1 MGNNV
6 PEKRIIKCGL
16 ELEKFRSI
24 LTEIKS
30 ENSLPATISE
40 NLKTFEEI
48 LSNLEE
54 SVMEYTLISE
64 ASIDVIFRI
73 SLTGKILFIT
83 PSCKEAFGYESNEVL
98 GESFL
103 KFVPKTNA
111 RATLSAL
118 SRFLKAKELHNF
130 ISSITHKNG
139 EEIPV
144 ELNARVIEINGKK
157 VGHGTLH
164 VIKERLKAEEK
175 LRASENTFRTI
186 WEKSSDG
193 IRLTDE
199 SGIVY
204 MCNKAY
210 SEMVGMPKEEIEGKM
225 FTVIYDPAYA
235 PVALKN
241 YQDSVRYSNIQSKY
255 DSYVN
260 LWNGNSLNFEI
271 SNSFIENINN
281 KRLLL
286 SIFRDVTE
294 RKANEK
300 LLRKK
305 DNLLQGIAEAT
316 RTLISNRDSNTGFN
330 SALRILGIAA
340 KVDRVYLYKNEIIE
354 ETEEHYAKLLFE
366 WSTESAIA
374 QIEDPA
380 LQKLS
385 YSRFSALNFYENF
398 SKGNSLKF
406 IIKDLPP
413 LARAAFIDKTI
424 KSLILVPIMVDD
436 IYWGFIG
443 FDDLNED
450 REWTDN
456 EESLLF
462 TMSSTFAAV
471 IKKNKISDD
480 LIEKNKQL
488 DIALARAES
497 AVKAKSEFLALMSH
511 EIRTP
516 MNGVI
521 GMTGL
526 LLDSRLDD
534 DQKEYVET
542 IRLSGDQLLVIINDI
557 LDFSKIESEKLELE
571 QQPFDL
577 RDCIEDS
584 LDLVAPRAA
593 EKSLDLAYLIE
604 DNTPTTIIG
613 DVTRLRQI
621 IINLV
626 NNSVKFTDNGEVF
639 VSVCAKKVKDKC
651 ELLFSV
657 KDTGVG
663 IPSDKMD
670 RLFKSFSQVDN
681 STTRTH
687 GGTGLGL
694 AISQRLAQLMG
705 GKVWVESEVG
715 KGSTFYF
722 TILAEAAPS
731 KSKVYLKGDQPELK
745 DKKVLIVD
753 DNNTNTRIIQLQ
765 TDSWGMKS
773 RIVNSGE
780 KALELFEKGEKFD
793 VALFDYQMPFMDGI
807 NLSHEVRKFESA
819 KDTQIIILTSI
830 GRRERLTDYDRMNLA
845 GFLSKPIKYIQ
856 LQETLINVLSG
867 KDKGQRKKLAPEIAI
882 DKKLASQMPLRILLA
897 EDNAVNQRV
906 AVRIFEKLGYRVDIA
921 ATGVEAVASVRNI
934 NYDLVF
940 MDVLMPEMDGFE
952 ATKIILDEFQPDER
966 PKIIAMTA
974 NAMQGDRETCL
985 ETGMDDYMSKPIRIE
1000 DLQKVIFKWGKK
1012 IYDEK
1017 DVLISELK
1025 SKRAPVSLIDESKIT
1040 FLNDIQDEQD
1050 LNFYIELLDIYIA
1063 DLPVMIRNI
1072 KTAVKEKNSKMLQLN
1087 AHKLK
1092 GSSVTLGIDL
1102 ITNLSHDLEAAG
1114 RAKRFDEATE
1124 KMSKDLLEK
1133 FETIIKELEII
1144 REKYSKF

>member
-1 MGNNV
+1 MKNGTAENKV
-6 PEKRIIKCGL
+6 IQFEQD
-16 ELEKFRSI
+16 LEKFDRILSDLRSVGP
-24 LTEIKS
+24 
-30 ENSLPATISE
+30 LPAKISNKLKLFEETIA
-40 NLKTFEEI
+40 NLK
-48 LSNLEE
+48 E
-54 SVMEYTLISE
+54 SVRDYILISE

-73 SLTGKILFIT
+73 SYTGKILFIT
-83 PSCKEAFGYESNEVL
+83 PSCKEAFGYGVDEIL
-98 GESFL
+98 GDPFL
-103 KFVPKTNA
+103 NFVSKGNIKT
-111 RATLSAL
+111 TLSAL
-118 SRFLKAKELHNF
+118 SKFLKEKELHNF
-130 ISSITHKNG
+130 ITSILHKNG

-144 ELNARVIEINGKK
+144 ELNARIIDINGKK

-164 VIKERLKAEEK
+164 VIKERLKSEEK
-175 LRASENTFRTI
+175 LRASENTFRTV

-199 SGIVY
+199 TGIVY

-210 SEMVGMPKEEIEGKM
+210 SEMVGMSKEEIEGKI
-225 FTVIYDPAYA
+225 FTVVYDPAYA
-235 PVALKN
+235 PLALRN
-241 YQDSVRYSNIQSKY
+241 YQNSVKHSNIQSKY
-255 DSYVN
+255 DSSVN
-260 LWNGNSLNFEI
+260 LWNGAYLNFEI

-294 RKANEK
+294 RKSNEE
-300 LLRKK
+300 LLKRK

-316 RTLISNRDSNTGFN
+316 RSLISNRDSNTGFN

-340 KVDRVYLYKNEIIE
+340 RVDRVYIYKHEIIE

-366 WSTESAIA
+366 WSAESAIA
-374 QIEDPA
+374 QIENPA

-385 YSRFSALNFYENF
+385 YSRFASLNFYENF

-406 IIKDLPP
+406 IIKNLPP
-413 LARAAFIDKTI
+413 ETQAALIDKTI

-436 IYWGFIG
+436 VYWGFVG

-450 REWTDN
+450 RVWTDN

-462 TMSSTFAAV
+462 TMSATIAAV
-471 IKKNKISDD
+471 IKNNKISDD

-497 AVKAKSEFLALMSH
+497 AVRAKSEFLALMSH

-526 LLDSRLDD
+526 LLDTDLDG

-557 LDFSKIESEKLELE
+557 LDFSKIESEKLEFE
-571 QQPFDL
+571 HQAFDV

-593 EKSLDLAYLIE
+593 EKSLDIAYLIE
-604 DNTPTTIIG
+604 ENTPTTIMG

-626 NNSVKFTDNGEVF
+626 NNSVKFTEQGEVF
-639 VSVCAKKVKDKC
+639 VSVSAKKIGDKY
-651 ELLFSV
+651 ELLFSI

-663 IPSDKMD
+663 IPFDKMD
-670 RLFKSFSQVDN
+670 RLFKSFSQVDS

-694 AISQRLAQLMG
+694 AISQKLSQMMG
-705 GKVWVESEVG
+705 GKVWVESELG

-722 TILAEAAPS
+722 TILAETAPS
-731 KSKVYLKGDQPELK
+731 ISRVYLKGDQPELK
-745 DKKVLIVD
+745 NKKVLIVD
-753 DNNTNTRIIQLQ
+753 DNKTNRRIIQLQ
-765 TDSWGMKS
+765 TDSWGMES

-780 KALELFEKGEKFD
+780 EALNLLEKGEKFD
-793 VALFDYQMPFMDGI
+793 VALFDYQMPIMDGI
-807 NLSHEVRKFESA
+807 TLSQEVRKYENA
-819 KDTQIIILTSI
+819 KNTPIIILTSI
-830 GRRERLTDYDRMNLA
+830 GRKEQLTEYDRMNLA
-845 GFLSKPIKYIQ
+845 GFLSKPIKHAQ
-856 LQETLINVLSG
+856 LQGILVNVLSG
-867 KDKGQRKKLAPEIAI
+867 KDRGKRNELNREVII
-882 DKKLASQMPLRILLA
+882 DRKLASQMPLRILVA
-897 EDNAVNQRV
+897 EDNVVNQRV
-906 AVRIFEKLGYRVDIA
+906 ALRIFERLGYRADVA
-921 ATGVEAVASVRNI
+921 ATGIEAVEGVRNI
-934 NYDLVF
+934 NYDVVF
-940 MDVLMPEMDGFE
+940 MDILMPEMDGYE
-952 ATKIILDEFQPDER
+952 ATKIILDEFQPKER

-985 ETGMDDYMSKPIRIE
+985 EAGMDDYLSKPIRIE
-1000 DLQKVIFKWGKK
+1000 DLQKVIIKWGKK

-1017 DVLISELK
+1017 DTLISELK
-1025 SKRAPVSLIDESKIT
+1025 LKRTPTLLIDESKIT
-1040 FLNDIQDEQD
+1040 FLNDIQSEQD
-1050 LNFYIELLDIYIA
+1050 LNFYVELLDIYIA

-1072 KTAVKEKNSKMLQLN
+1072 KTAVDGKNSKMLQLN

-1102 ITNLSHDLEAAG
+1102 ITDLSHELESAA
-1114 RAKRFDEATE
+1114 RANRIDETTE
-1124 KMSKDLLEK
+1124 KMADDLVHK

-1144 REKYSKF
+1144 REKYSKY

>member
-1 MGNNV
+1 MISDIYESKVIQFEQELKGLRTVLAELKANGTQPADV
-6 PEKRIIKCGL
+6 GDKIK
-16 ELEKFRSI
+16 K
-24 LTEIKS
+24 
-30 ENSLPATISE
+30 
-40 NLKTFEEI
+40 FEEI
-48 LSNLEE
+48 ITNLEE
-54 SVMEYTLISE
+54 SMMDYILISE

-73 SLTGKILFIT
+73 SLTGKMQFIT
-83 PSCKEAFGYESNEVL
+83 PSCKESFGYEVNEIL
-98 GESFL
+98 GKSFL
-103 KFVPKTNA
+103 AFIPKENTKNA
-111 RATLSAL
+111 LTAL
-118 SRFLKAKELHNF
+118 SKFLKEKELHNHI
-130 ISSITHKNG
+130 ISIKHKNG
-139 EEIPV
+139 DEVPV
-144 ELNARVIEINGKK
+144 ELNARIIEVKGKK
-157 VGHGTLH
+157 LGQGTLH
-164 VIKERLKAEEK
+164 IIRERLKSEEK

-199 SGIVY
+199 NGIVY

-210 SEMVGMPKEEIEGKM
+210 TEMVGMTKEEIEGKV
-225 FTVIYDPAYA
+225 FTVVYDPAYA

-241 YQDSVRYSNIQSKY
+241 YQDSVKYSNIQSKY
-255 DSYVN
+255 DSSVN
-260 LWNGNSLNFEI
+260 LWNGTCLNFEI

-294 RKANEK
+294 RKTSEE
-300 LLRKK
+300 LLRRK

-316 RTLISNRDSNTGFN
+316 RSLISNRDSNSGFN

-340 KVDRVYLYKNEIIE
+340 MVDRVYIYKHEIIE

-366 WSTESAIA
+366 WSAESAIA

-385 YSRFSALNFYENF
+385 YSRFATFNFYENF

-406 IIKDLPP
+406 IIKDLPID
-413 LARAAFIDKTI
+413 AQAALIDKTI

-436 IYWGFIG
+436 LYWGFIG

-450 REWTDN
+450 RVWTDN

-462 TMSSTFAAV
+462 TMSATIAAV
-471 IKKNKISDD
+471 IKNNKISDD

-488 DIALARAES
+488 DVALARAES

-526 LLDSRLDD
+526 LLDTDLSE

-571 QQPFDL
+571 HQPFDL

-584 LDLVAPRAA
+584 LDLVAPRAS
-593 EKSLDLAYLIE
+593 EKALDLAYLIE
-604 DNTPTTIIG
+604 VNTPTTIIG

-621 IINLV
+621 LINLV
-626 NNSVKFTDNGEVF
+626 NNSVKFTEEGEVF
-639 VSVCAKKVKDKC
+639 VSVSAKKIDDKF
-651 ELLFSV
+651 ELLFSI

-670 RLFKSFSQVDN
+670 RLFKSFSQVDS

-694 AISQRLAQLMG
+694 AISQRLSQMMG
-705 GKVWVESEVG
+705 GKVWVESELG

-722 TILAEAAPS
+722 TILAETAPS
-731 KSKVYLKGDQPELK
+731 KSKIYLKGDQAELK
-745 DKKVLIVD
+745 NKKVLIVD
-753 DNNTNTRIIQLQ
+753 DNKTNRRIIQLQ
-765 TDSWGMKS
+765 TDSWGMQS
-773 RIVNSGE
+773 CIVNSGE
-780 KALELFEKGEKFD
+780 EALALFEKGEKFD

-807 NLSHEVRKFESA
+807 SLSHEVRKFDNA
-819 KDTQIIILTSI
+819 KDTPIIILTSI
-830 GRRERLTDYDRMNLA
+830 GRREQLTDYDRMNLA
-845 GFLSKPIKYIQ
+845 GFLSKPIKHVQ
-856 LQETLINVLSG
+856 LQEMLINVLSG
-867 KDKGQRKKLAPEIAI
+867 KDKGRKDKFTREISI
-882 DKKLASQMPLRILLA
+882 DKNLAAQMPLRILLA

-906 AVRIFEKLGYRVDIA
+906 ALRIFERLGYRADIA
-921 ATGVEAVASVRNI
+921 ATGIEAVESVRNI
-934 NYDLVF
+934 NYDIVF

-974 NAMQGDRETCL
+974 NAMQGDRESCL
-985 ETGMDDYMSKPIRIE
+985 EAGMDDYLSKPIRIE
-1000 DLQKVIFKWGKK
+1000 DLQKVISKWGKK

-1017 DVLISELK
+1017 DKLISELK
-1025 SKRAPVSLIDESKIT
+1025 SKRTHTTLINEDKIA
-1040 FLNDIQDEQD
+1040 FLQDIQTEQD
-1050 LNFYIELLDIYIA
+1050 LKFYIELLDIYIS
-1063 DLPVMIRNI
+1063 DLPVMIGNI
-1072 KTAVKEKNSKMLQLN
+1072 KTAVDEKNPKMLQLN

-1102 ITNLSHDLEAAG
+1102 VTNLSHNLEEAAKG
-1114 RAKRFDEATE
+1114 NIFNENTN
-1124 KMSKDLLEK
+1124 KMVDDLVHK
-1133 FETIIKELEII
+1133 FETIIKELDII
-1144 REKYSKF
+1144 REKYSKL

>member
-1 MGNNV
+1 M
-6 PEKRIIKCGL
+6 
-16 ELEKFRSI
+16 
-24 LTEIKS
+24 
-30 ENSLPATISE
+30 
-40 NLKTFEEI
+40 
-48 LSNLEE
+48 
-54 SVMEYTLISE
+54 
-64 ASIDVIFRI
+64 
-73 SLTGKILFIT
+73 
-83 PSCKEAFGYESNEVL
+83 
-98 GESFL
+98 
-103 KFVPKTNA
+103 
-111 RATLSAL
+111 
-118 SRFLKAKELHNF
+118 
-130 ISSITHKNG
+130 
-139 EEIPV
+139 
-144 ELNARVIEINGKK
+144 NGKK
-157 VGHGTLH
+157 IGHGTLH
-164 VIKERLKAEEK
+164 VIRERLKSEEK

-204 MCNKAY
+204 MCNRAY
-210 SEMVGMPKEEIEGKM
+210 SEMIGMPKEEIEGKM

-235 PVALKN
+235 QVALKN
-241 YQDSVRYSNIQSKY
+241 YQDSVRYSKIQSKY
-255 DSYVN
+255 DSSVN
-260 LWNGNSLNFEI
+260 LWNGKSLNFEI
-271 SNSFIENINN
+271 SNSFIENINS

-294 RKANEK
+294 RKTNEE
-300 LLRKK
+300 LLRRK
-305 DNLLQGIAEAT
+305 DNLLQGVAEAT
-316 RTLISNRDSNTGFN
+316 RCLISNRDSNTGFN

-340 KVDRVYLYKNEIIE
+340 KADRVYLYKHEIIK

-366 WSTESAIA
+366 WSTESVIA

-406 IIKDLPP
+406 IVKNLSP
-413 LARAAFIDKTI
+413 LARAVLIDKTI

-456 EESLLF
+456 EESLLL

-526 LLDSRLDD
+526 LLDTKLDD

-584 LDLVAPRAA
+584 LDLIAPRAA

-604 DNTPTTIIG
+604 DNTPTTIVG

-626 NNSVKFTDNGEVF
+626 NNSVKFTDKGEVF
-639 VSVCAKKVKDKC
+639 VSASAKKLEDKF

-694 AISQRLAQLMG
+694 AISQRLAHLMG

-722 TILAEAAPS
+722 TVLAEAAPS
-731 KSKVYLKGDQPELK
+731 ISKVYLKGDQPELK
-745 DKKVLIVD
+745 NKKVLIVD
-753 DNNTNTRIIQLQ
+753 DNSTNRRIIQLQ
-765 TDSWGMKS
+765 TDSWGMESK
-773 RIVNSGE
+773 IVNSGE
-780 KALELFEKGEKFD
+780 EVLGLLKKGDKFD

-807 NLSHEVRKFESA
+807 SLSHEVRKFENA
-819 KDTQIIILTSI
+819 KDTPIIILTSI

-845 GFLSKPIKYIQ
+845 GFLSKPIKYVQ

-867 KDKGQRKKLAPEIAI
+867 RDKGKTNKLKQEIAI

-906 AVRIFEKLGYRVDIA
+906 AVRIFEKLGYRVDVA
-921 ATGVEAVASVRNI
+921 ATGVEAVGSVRNI

-940 MDVLMPEMDGFE
+940 MDILMPEMDGYE

-985 ETGMDDYMSKPIRIE
+985 EAGMDDYMSKPIRIE

-1050 LNFYIELLDIYIA
+1050 LIFYVELLDIYIA

-1072 KTAVKEKNSKMLQLN
+1072 KTAVEEKNSKMLQLN

-1102 ITNLSHDLEAAG
+1102 ITNLSHELEAAG
-1114 RAKRFDEATE
+1114 RAQRFDEATE
-1124 KMSKDLLEK
+1124 KMSKDLVEK